1 MKRLMNLNCEFLAIH
16 KRQNLKLRSFTNSDQ
31 LFKTFVL
38 LDGEFAVTELQTLLY
53 VKLTK

>member
-1 MKRLMNLNCEFLAIH
+1 MNLNCEFLAIH